1 MREKL
6 SRRLEHLEKVHAA
19 AVRAKE
25 AAAAPRINVC
35 EMLGRH
41 DDACVR
47 DDSPRTARGSEEASG
62 RRGLTREAGC

>member
-1 MREKL
+1 
-6 SRRLEHLEKVHAA
+6 
-19 AVRAKE
+19 
-25 AAAAPRINVC
+25 
-35 EMLGRH
+35 MLGRH